1 MTPLILT
8 WHQTVEAGLLTC
20 GGKGY
25 HLAKLYRYGFPVP
38 DGGVLVADVYRQLM
52 QSPTIAGLKRA
63 LAALEAEDVMEPR
76 VQEQLACLQRAITA
90 AALSTQVCTELNR
103 FLREHD
109 LADRA
114 IAVRSSA
121 VSEDGTSASFAGVHR
136 SFLNV
141 RGNDAICSAI
151 LNCFASL
158 WTPQA
163 VAYRRRMAFAD
174 EDVLCAVVLCA
185 MVTKPDAEEPQCAG
199 VAFSCDPRTGRRDLI
214 VINAALGLGE
224 QVVSGAVDPDQI
236 RMGHMS
242 GQLCLHSRK
251 SQGAPVL
258 TPEQEREL
266 AYHVWRIHWAL
277 GDGDHPQ
284 DVEWAHDGKQ
294 FWVLQARPVTQLPRH
309 TFEAIKHL
317 PVIWSTGNIK
327 DAVPGVVSMFAWS
340 MIQDAID
347 AILYAGPRRLGYDI
361 PPGMQS
367 IKRIDGHAY
376 LDLTA
381 LQWCWYDFIG
391 VMPAQ
396 AVAAIGGHQP
406 EIPVPSG
413 DPLTGSAGKR
423 RRKTQR
429 KIFWLMIGFN
439 RRFCRALREHLAA
452 MRDIAALPW
461 EQLPNAALLRTIARM
476 VELHQRL
483 TPLVGLANGYAS
495 PFIDMLQVQLRKIA
509 GERAHSLL
517 PRLLAGGGGVTSAE
531 QGYRIAD
538 LARLAK
544 RDPEGLA
551 WLQRHELAQS
561 WEQLPAHSAFR
572 RELARF
578 LEGFGHRAIYE
589 ADIMNPRWIDDPSYI
604 LDQVRRMLDAPLDAD
619 PRQAAR
625 QVSAAA
631 WAEVTRLTFWRRPLL
646 KWLMG
651 QVTRGFALR
660 EAAKSGMVASLW
672 PTRHLVLEIGRR
684 LVAGRHTERPEQAFH
699 LSNADLSSL
708 LLGYWH
714 GRGAGA
720 LSQDR
725 AAQREAWLKLNPPDV
740 VIEGEGACSIVP
752 VHEPPAAFDGH
763 VWRGIGVSSGHV
775 TAVARAIRHPAE
787 GARLGHGEILVA
799 PSTDP
804 GWTPLFLRASAVV
817 METGGY
823 LSHGAI
829 VAREYGLPAVV
840 NIPGILDHIKDG
852 ETLTVDGD
860 AATVRRL
867 DNPQSMTNSDSSG
880 AAGPQNNRQ
889 QCL

>member
-1 MTPLILT
+1 
-8 WHQTVEAGLLTC
+8 LTC

-25 HLAKLYRYGFPVP
+25 HLAKLYRCGFPVP
-38 DGGVLVADVYRQLM
+38 DGGIVVADVYRQLM
-52 QSPTIAGLKRA
+52 LSPTLAGLKQA
-63 LAALEAEDVMEPR
+63 LTGLRAEDVVEPR
-76 VQEQLACLQRAITA
+76 VQEQLTCLQRTITA
-90 AALSTQVCTELNR
+90 AALSTQVCTGLNH
-103 FLREHD
+103 FLRQHE

-114 IAVRSSA
+114 IAIRSSA
-121 VSEDGTSASFAGVHR
+121 VSEDGPSASFAGIHR

-141 RGNDAICSAI
+141 RGLDAICSAI

-174 EDVLCAVVLCA
+174 DTVLCAVVLCA
-185 MVTKPDAEEPQCAG
+185 MVTKPGAEEPQSAG

-214 VINAALGLGE
+214 VINAARGLGE
-224 QVVSGAVDPDQI
+224 QVVSGAVDPDHI
-236 RMGHMS
+236 EMRHVA
-242 GQLCLHSRK
+242 GQLDLHSRK
-251 SQGAPVL
+251 TQGAPVL

-266 AYHVWRIHWAL
+266 AYHVGRIHWAL

-294 FWVLQARPVTQLPRH
+294 FWILQARPVTRLPRH
-309 TFEAIKHL
+309 TFEAIRHL

-340 MIQDAID
+340 MIQEAID
-347 AILYAGPRRLGYDI
+347 GMLYAGPQLAGYDI

-367 IKRIDGHAY
+367 IKRVDGHAY

-381 LQWCWYDFIG
+381 LQWCWYDLIG

-396 AVAAIGGHQP
+396 AVASIGGHQP
-406 EIPVPSG
+406 EIPVPPG
-413 DPLTGSAGKR
+413 DPLTGPAGKR

-429 KIFWLMIGFN
+429 KVFWFMIGFN

-461 EQLPNAALLRTIARM
+461 EQLSNAALLRTIARM
-476 VELHQRL
+476 VELYQRL
-483 TPLVGLANGYAS
+483 NPLVGLANGYAG
-495 PFIDMLQVQLRKIA
+495 PFIDMLQTQLRKIA

-517 PRLLAGGGGVTSAE
+517 PRLLAGSGGVTSAE

-538 LARLAK
+538 LARVAK

-551 WLQRHELAQS
+551 WLRRHEPAQS

-578 LEGFGHRAIYE
+578 LEDFGHRAVYE
-589 ADIMNPRWIDDPSYI
+589 VEIMNPRWIDDPSYI

-625 QVSAAA
+625 RVSAAA
-631 WAEVTRLTFWRRPLL
+631 WAEVTRLTLWRRPLL
-646 KWLMG
+646 KWLVG
-651 QVTRGFALR
+651 QVKRGFAVR

-684 LVAGRHTERPEQAFH
+684 LVAGGHMGRPEHAVH

-708 LLGYWH
+708 LLGYWD

-725 AAQREAWLKLNPPDV
+725 AAQREAWLKLTPPTWSSRGKGLAASCRSTNHPQRSMARCGV
-740 VIEGEGACSIVP
+740 ALACHQDTS
-752 VHEPPAAFDGH
+752 
-763 VWRGIGVSSGHV
+763 
-775 TAVARAIRHPAE
+775 
-787 GARLGHGEILVA
+787 
-799 PSTDP
+799 
-804 GWTPLFLRASAVV
+804 
-817 METGGY
+817 
-823 LSHGAI
+823 
-829 VAREYGLPAVV
+829 
-840 NIPGILDHIKDG
+840 
-852 ETLTVDGD
+852 
-860 AATVRRL
+860 RR
-867 DNPQSMTNSDSSG
+867 
-880 AAGPQNNRQ
+880 
-889 QCL
+889 